1 MYGAHSV
8 DVPRFH
14 KGVDGIG
21 HSPHH
26 EVPVVQIEQPV
37 VNEILQGLLV
47 GEAFTGVDEHCFR
60 KPVGPAELLE
70 VEGVHFNL
78 RHVADG
84 ERVDVLKLY
93 AEQRAGEDIAVVS
106 LLYEVLD
113 VGEQVGALLNLV
125 DDDDGLA
132 GNEGVGRC
140 DRHAEEEIVGARR
153 LRERIPRP
161 AVFDEIEGDDMVEV
175 LPCELSREVTFSH
188 LACSFYE
195 KSLGRGGM

>member
-1 MYGAHSV
+1 M
-8 DVPRFH
+8 
-14 KGVDGIG
+14 
-21 HSPHH
+21 
-26 EVPVVQIEQPV
+26 VQIEQPV

-47 GEAFTGVDEHCFR
+47 GEAFPGVDEHCFR

-132 GNEGVGRC
+132 GNGGR
-140 DRHAEEEIVGARR
+140 AM
-153 LRERIPRP
+153 RP
-161 AVFDEIEGDDMVEV
+161 T
-175 LPCELSREVTFSH
+175 C
-188 LACSFYE
+188 
-195 KSLGRGGM
+195 GRGDRRRSSPSKNESRARPSSMRSKETTWSKCSRAN